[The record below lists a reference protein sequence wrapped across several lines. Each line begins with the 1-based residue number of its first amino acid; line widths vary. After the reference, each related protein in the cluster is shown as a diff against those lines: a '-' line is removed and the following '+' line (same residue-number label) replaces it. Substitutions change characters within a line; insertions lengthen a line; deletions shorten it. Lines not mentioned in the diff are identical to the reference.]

1 MKKWTVTIIR
11 ITFLALFLLITI
23 QGNMM
28 LWLGFFLA
36 SLVVAI
42 FFGRLYCG
50 YVCPMNT
57 VMIPIEW
64 LSKKLKIQSKNTPKW
79 LSNGV
84 YAWIFLV
91 ISIAVMILSKKILHK
106 NIPLLLI
113 WLVVSALITLRYKP
127 EIFHNIICPFG
138 ALQKTFGRFAI
149 ISKRVDKSICIGCK
163 KCEKV
168 CPSAAIIVKE
178 DNKAIITTSICHQC
192 TNCSDVCPT
201 SAIRY
206 SKR

>member
-1 MKKWTVTIIR
+1 MKKWTATIIR

-50 YVCPMNT
+50 YACPMNT